1 LNRLVQGSS
10 QAFDFEK
17 WKTLA
22 AKTSPVKEHDLIALG
37 FDGSMFHDATGL
49 VATHIR
55 SGYQWTVGLWEK
67 PANRQEWQVPA
78 EEVDALMR
86 DTFSRFNV
94 WRLYADPAYWQ
105 AWVSVWAGLF
115 GKERVVEFFTHK
127 SRKMMSAIE
136 SFDTSIREGR
146 LSHSGDA
153 DLTRH
158 IGNARKQEIE
168 GWYDEQ
174 GKKLWLIR
182 KERPDSPHKIDL
194 AMAAVLSWEA
204 RNDALASGVSLE
216 PVSVLAEWV

>member
-1 LNRLVQGSS
+1 MRES
-10 QAFDFEK
+10 
-17 WKTLA
+17 
-22 AKTSPVKEHDLIALG
+22 DLIALG

-55 SGYQWTVGLWEK
+55 SGYQWKVGLWER
-67 PANRQEWQVPA
+67 PPHREQWQVPA

-127 SRKMMSAIE
+127 SRKMMAALE
-136 SFDTSIREGR
+136 SFDTAIREGKI
-146 LSHSGDA
+146 SHNGDK
-153 DLTRH
+153 DLARH
-158 IGNARKQEIE
+158 VANARKEE
-168 GWYDEQ
+168 LPNWRDEQ
-174 GKKLWLIR
+174 GKALWLIR
-182 KERPDSPHKIDL
+182 KERPDSPQKIDL